1 MGRFYKFIG
10 HRTTDIRHLTSCPSP
25 IFSLLVKIHRGAEND
40 VRHERRNQMKSRAR
54 TIGAAAAL
62 LLFAGTRGALAQPVP
77 TTVDGLIGAAKNAA
91 GLEWPGT
98 FLRLCI
104 PPPAA
109 PAPATTTGAPGGAR
123 GTPPAPPARETW
135 YGEPAK
141 VADNLYFLG
150 TKIHNAWAI
159 VGNGGIIIL
168 EALFDYAAQ
177 DEIFGGMR
185 KLSLD
190 SRKVKY
196 VILSH
201 AHADHDGGARLL
213 QDEIPG
219 VHLVYGAADWD
230 AVDKSTNHAGGK
242 PKRDMVGT
250 DGMKISVGDASVQIV
265 TMPGHTPGTLSF
277 LFEVRDNGKPLRIAY
292 VGGTAIPFNADAAYY
307 DGYIASSKKMA
318 KAAADFGATALM
330 SNHTEFDNGFFKAH
344 TAANRKPG
352 EANPFDAGAAA
363 VARYFAVVQ
372 DCTTAA
378 RIRATGK

>member
-1 MGRFYKFIG
+1 MWGTGVHEKMMRKF
-10 HRTTDIRHLTSCPSP
+10 TTHLGGNC
-25 IFSLLVKIHRGAEND
+25 
-40 VRHERRNQMKSRAR
+40 MKALALI
-54 TIGAAAAL
+54 IGAATL
-62 LLFAGTRGALAQPVP
+62 LTAGVGIVSAQTTP
-77 TTVDGLIGAAKNAA
+77 TTVDGLVSAAKNAA
-91 GLEWPGT
+91 GLEWAGT

-104 PPPAA
+104 PPAPTDPAA
-109 PAPATTTGAPGGAR
+109 ARGGAR
-123 GTPPAPPARETW
+123 GTPPGPPAKETW

-150 TKIHNAWAI
+150 TRIHNAWAI
-159 VGNGGIIIL
+159 VGNEGIIIL

-185 KLSLD
+185 KVGLD

-201 AHADHDGGARLL
+201 AHADHDGGAKLL

-219 VHLVYGAADWD
+219 VHLIYGAADWD

-242 PKRDMVGT
+242 PKHDTVGT

-277 LFEVRDNGKPLRIAY
+277 LFEVRDNGKPLRVAY
-292 VGGTAIPFNADAAYY
+292 VGGTAIPFNGDAAYY

-330 SNHTEFDNGFFKAH
+330 SNHTEFDNAFFKAH
-344 TAANRKPG
+344 TAANRKAG
-352 EANPFDAGAAA
+352 EANPFDVGAPA
-363 VARYFAVVQ
+363 VARYFTVVQ
-372 DCTTAA
+372 DCATAA
-378 RIRATGK
+378 RIRGVGK